1 MADPIDNFLITLQNT
16 AGYMVEPVV
25 CLWYAEQNQIYTE
38 RTDYYSKT
46 QTSR

>member
-1 MADPIDNFLITLQNT
+1 MAKPIDNFLITLQNT
-16 AGYMVEPVV
+16 AGYILEPVV
-25 CLWYAEQNQIYTE
+25 CLWYSKKPEISKE